1 MVVASFLN
9 GIGITCLWIPKVI
22 LKDILPNE
30 KVSIWYTYIF
40 VASCVS
46 QAMISM
52 GIGFLTNKEFGNID
66 LIYMAVCP
74 CVISFIVLIFA
85 ILYLIESNPKSFVE
99 TKNYS
104 WKDFVCIFDAKIIM
118 KFDNIG
124 ILFIVLFTTF
134 WAHNTYEFDK
144 DNFMNHH
151 FHWSIL
157 QTCILTTIG
166 AVVTLILHPWGFT
179 VNYFSD
185 NVVIK
190 SAMIC
195 KIVAYI
201 SIAISPMVG
210 VWLAYISGV
219 CEAASEVVQPLLK
232 SLLASHEKTGERFG
246 AVFTLRSIAGLST
259 ALFSLFYRNN
269 LQGTSGVLPGLH
281 FIIAAI
287 FIFIGFIVFWLYK
300 NVDPKEDL
308 IREENEKETSIT
320 I

>member
-22 LKDILPNE
+22 LKDILPKN

-85 ILYLIESNPKSFVE
+85 ILYLIESNPKKSEE

-118 KFDNIG
+118 KFDNVG

-166 AVVTLILHPWGFT
+166 AIVTLILHPCGLT
-179 VNYFSD
+179 VDRFSD
-185 NVVIK
+185 TFVVK

-195 KIVAYI
+195 KIFAYI
-201 SIAISPMVG
+201 SIAVSPMISEYI
-210 VWLAYISGV
+210 AYLSGIF
-219 CEAASEVVQPLLK
+219 EAAGGVAEAILK
-232 SLLASHEKTGERFG
+232 SLLASHGEVSMRFG
-246 AVFTLRSIAGLST
+246 ALHTLRSLAGLST
-259 ALFSLFYRNN
+259 TLFFLFYRDE
-269 LQGTSGVLPGLH
+269 LQGISQDSIRPGLH

-287 FIFIGFIVFWLYK
+287 FILIGTFIFWAY
-300 NVDPKEDL
+300 P
-308 IREENEKETSIT
+308 RKETNDSVKK
-320 I
+320 